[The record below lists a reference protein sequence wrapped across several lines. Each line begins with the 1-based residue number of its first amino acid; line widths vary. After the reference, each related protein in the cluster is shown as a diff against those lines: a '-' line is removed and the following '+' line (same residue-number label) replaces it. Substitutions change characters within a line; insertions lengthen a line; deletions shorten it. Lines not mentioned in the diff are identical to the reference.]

1 MKTILFKKK
10 RIELGEGHII
20 QYTIFENKNIGG
32 IWIYNWKTILQNR
45 FHTHAFNS
53 SAFLLSGGYTEEVI
67 EDGKI
72 KTREVN
78 QWLKRRRE
86 MPNVEPNRAHKALVD
101 LEEDYDV
108 IHVTQNV
115 SDLLERAGASK
126 VYHLHGELT
135 KARGETGN
143 KISDR
148 FKPTKMIDI
157 GYNDIK
163 LGDLCEENGKQLRPN
178 VVWFGEYPQHVDR
191 GYKAIENADILLI
204 VGTSLQIG
212 YTLDMLQ
219 SIKDGGR
226 VIYIDPEPMNYL
238 SNYGMK
244 VEYIRERAEKGVTT
258 LVELL
263 LDEAQK

>member
-1 MKTILFKKK
+1 MVGKKK
-10 RIELGEGHII
+10 IVVFSGAGLDRESGVLTFRDCKDGLWNNYKIDEVATPEGWEKDP
-20 QYTIFENKNIGG
+20 QKVLDF
-32 IWIYNWKTILQNR
+32 YN
-45 FHTHAFNS
+45 
-53 SAFLLSGGYTEEVI
+53 E
-67 EDGKI
+67 
-72 KTREVN
+72 
-78 QWLKRRRE
+78 RRRE

-219 SIKDGGR
+219 SIKNGGR